1 MGLNQWFD
9 NSSFAVAHNVFCLL
23 GVFLCL
29 YVMQLWSS
37 GAIQKDHPVIMQ
49 TRRGAMI
56 LLALA
61 LLWSLSYAYDKAWDP
76 WPADVL
82 IVIAIDAML
91 GVTIAAAA
99 MRGKGLGGSVD
110 KMVQGQD
117 NRATD

>member
-1 MGLNQWFD
+1 MGLNHLFD
-9 NSSFAVAHNVFCLL
+9 NASFIVAHNVFCLL

-37 GAIQKDHPVIMQ
+37 GAIQQDHPVIMQ
-49 TRRGAMI
+49 CRRGAMI
-56 LLALA
+56 VLALA

-82 IVIAIDAML
+82 IVIAVDAML
-91 GVTIAAAA
+91 AVTIAAAT

-110 KMVQGQD
+110 KMVQEPD
-117 NRATD
+117 NRNLA